1 MSEAIRWWLILQLV
15 GIVLLPL
22 CLALFRRLPDR
33 GYALS
38 KPFGLFF
45 TGYAFWFLNSIHLLP
60 NSNGGVIGALL
71 LLGLISG
78 AFAYREREGLLAWG
92 RKHWR
97 YVVGVEVLFV
107 VVFAI
112 AVYLRS
118 LVGQINGT
126 EQPMDLMFVNAVTA
140 AGHFPPKDPW
150 LSGETVAYYY
160 FGYLLVAITG
170 RLAGVPTDVAYNIG
184 LAMIAAMA
192 LVGAAGL
199 VYNLVQ
205 MRESAASGGASAG
218 EGAGARPTRRK
229 SAARA
234 GSASHYATLGVGQ
247 RTADAEIDRAY
258 QRLTA
263 KLQPAAGAGD
273 AAASARLRDAKAAY
287 AVLSDPEQRRLYDA
301 GDIALAGEPG
311 DTGEPVT
318 EIDAPIAYEAPP
330 SAPRQQRRVY
340 VQQPPAGTAAT
351 RGWRAPVFGVAGG
364 LMLVVMGNLVWVL
377 AFASSYGIGSKSF
390 YEWVNVSGLNAD
402 EPRHSWYPSRFFLF
416 FNASRIYPLDHKDF
430 RAITEFPMFSFILG
444 DMHPHVMALPFVLL
458 VVAAALTLYRSP
470 EPLDITFWIQRPL
483 ALIAGGLLIG
493 GLAFLNTWDIATLAF
508 VIVAAAFVSNFMRV
522 RAITV
527 DLFVQIVSFALPL
540 LILAIVLYLPFY
552 LSFTSQADGIGAVVS
567 NQGITVPATR
577 PFHAFLFWGPLL
589 VIVVPFVAARL
600 IALRTR
606 ITPLVAAIAAAPAVA
621 VVAGWALLFLYEKAA
636 GSGKLGAG
644 AGGLGTQITDRGT
657 AWLTSAFIASVLAAA
672 LAALWLEL
680 TARDERPERESPIF
694 ALLLVATAMLLILGT
709 EFFYV
714 GDVFNSRMNT
724 VFKLYYQAW
733 MLLAIAGG
741 FSLYYLTGR
750 WRAGFPNAM
759 AFRWVW
765 GIGAAAVLVGAAL
778 YPLGGGFNRTHD
790 ENGTLAES
798 NGALHGIHHYSQDE
812 RAAID
817 WLNDRADGQDLVI
830 AEAVGNDYTL
840 AGRISGATGVPA
852 IMGWKGHED
861 QWRSGNCKPC
871 LGRFEDVVK
880 IYSAPDVA
888 SIASILKKYD
898 VTYIYVGDLERKTYG
913 DAGLAKF
920 KTLPVAFQS
929 GAVTIYR
936 AKGVTGE
943 VEAAP

>member
-1 MSEAIRWWLILQLV
+1 V

-45 TGYAFWFLNSIHLLP
+45 TGYAFWFLNSVHLLP
-60 NSNGGVIGALL
+60 NSNGGVIAALL

-78 AFAYREREGLLAWG
+78 AFAYREREGLLAWA
-92 RKHWR
+92 RAHWR
-97 YVVGVEVLFV
+97 YIVGVELLFL
-107 VVFAI
+107 VVFAV

-118 LVGQINGT
+118 LVGNVSGT
-126 EQPMDLMFVNAVTA
+126 EQPMDLMFINAVTA
-140 AGHFPPKDPW
+140 ASHFPPKDPW

-160 FGYLLVAITG
+160 FGYLLVAVTG

-192 LVGAAGL
+192 LVGAAGI

-205 MRESAASGGASAG
+205 MRENAASGDAPAGDGAHS
-218 EGAGARPTRRK
+218 RRK
-229 SAARA
+229 TSKPAARA
-234 GSASHYATLGVGQ
+234 AGASHYATLGVGQ
-247 RTADAEIDRAY
+247 RTADTEIDRAY

-263 KLQPAAGAGD
+263 KLQPAATTGD
-273 AAASARLRDAKAAY
+273 AAAAARLAAAKAAY

-301 GDIALAGEPG
+301 GAIATGDQPRYEPTP
-311 DTGEPVT
+311 DSAEPVAY
-318 EIDAPIAYEAPP
+318 APTATAP
-330 SAPRQQRRVY
+330 
-340 VQQPPAGTAAT
+340 AAT
-351 RGWRAPVFGVAGG
+351 SAARGWRAPVFGVAGG

-377 AFASSYGIGSKSF
+377 AFASAYGIGGKSF

-416 FNASRIYPLDHKDF
+416 FNASRIYPLDNKDF

-444 DMHPHVMALPFVLL
+444 DLHPHVMALPFVLL

-483 ALIAGGLLIG
+483 ALIAGGVLVG
-493 GLAFLNTWDIATLAF
+493 GLAFINTWDIATLAF

-522 RAITV
+522 RAVTL
-527 DLFVQIVSFALPL
+527 DLFVQIISFALPL
-540 LILAIVLYLPFY
+540 LVLAIVLYLPFY

-589 VIVVPFVAARL
+589 VVVVPFVAARL
-600 IALRTR
+600 IAVRPRL
-606 ITPLVAAIAAAPAVA
+606 TPIVAAIATVPAVA

-644 AGGLGTQITDRGT
+644 AGGLGTQIADRGS
-657 AWLTSAFIASVLAAA
+657 AWLTSAVIAATLAAA

-680 TARDERPERESPIF
+680 TAPNERPEREGPIF

-741 FSLYYLTGR
+741 FSLYYLTAR
-750 WRAGFPNAM
+750 WRAGFPNAK
-759 AFRWVW
+759 AYRWAW
-765 GIGAAAVLVGAAL
+765 GAAAAIVLAGAAL

-790 ENGTLAES
+790 EAGKLADS
-798 NGALHGIHHYSQDE
+798 NGALHGIRYYPQDE
-812 RAAID
+812 RNAID
-817 WLNDRADGQDLVI
+817 WLQERAQGQDLVI

-840 AGRISGATGVPA
+840 AGRISGATGMPA
-852 IMGWKGHED
+852 ILGWKGHED
-861 QWRSGNCKPC
+861 QWRSGSCKPC
-871 LGRFEDVVK
+871 AGRFEDVGK

-888 SIASILKKYD
+888 SIVPILKKYD

-913 DAGLAKF
+913 DAGMAKF
-920 KTLPVAFQS
+920 KTLQVAFQS

>member
-1 MSEAIRWWLILQLV
+1 MSEAIRWWLVLQLV

-45 TGYAFWFLNSIHLLP
+45 TGYAFWFLNSVHLLP
-60 NSNGGVIGALL
+60 NSNGGVIGALI
-71 LLGLISG
+71 LLGLVSG

-92 RKHWR
+92 REHWR
-97 YVVGVEVLFV
+97 YIVGVEVLFL
-107 VVFAI
+107 VVFAV

-170 RLAGVPTDVAYNIG
+170 RLVGVPTDVAYNIG

-205 MRESAASGGASAG
+205 MRENTASGGASAG
-218 EGAGARPTRRK
+218 DDARSRPTRRK
-229 SAARA
+229 PVARA
-234 GSASHYATLGVGQ
+234 ASASHYATLGVGQ
-247 RTADAEIDRAY
+247 RTASAEIDRAY

-263 KLQPAAGAGD
+263 KLQPAASAGD
-273 AAASARLRDAKAAY
+273 VAAASRLRDAKAAY
-287 AVLSDPEQRRLYDA
+287 AVLSDPERRRLYDA
-301 GDIALAGEPG
+301 GSIALTDEQPGPEASTLEMPAPLAGE
-311 DTGEPVT
+311 
-318 EIDAPIAYEAPP
+318 APALAPP
-330 SAPRQQRRVY
+330 
-340 VQQPPAGTAAT
+340 AASGI

-377 AFASSYGIGSKSF
+377 AFASAYGIGGKSF

-416 FNASRIYPLDHKDF
+416 FDASRIYPLDNKDF

-483 ALIAGGLLIG
+483 ALVAGGVLIG

-508 VIVAAAFVSNFMRV
+508 VIVAAAFVSNFMRS
-522 RAITV
+522 RAITL

-552 LSFTSQADGIGAVVS
+552 LSFTSQANGIGAVVS

-589 VIVVPFVAARL
+589 VIVVPFIAARL
-600 IALRTR
+600 IALRAR
-606 ITPLVAAIAAAPAVA
+606 LTPLVAAIAAAPAIA

-644 AGGLGTQITDRGT
+644 AGGLGAQITDRGT
-657 AWLTSAFIASVLAAA
+657 AWLTSAFIATVLAAA

-694 ALLLVATAMLLILGT
+694 ALLLAATAMLLILGT

-750 WRAGFPNAM
+750 WRAGFPNAKVY
-759 AFRWVW
+759 RWAW
-765 GIGAAAVLVGAAL
+765 GIAAAIVLAGAAL

-790 ENGTLAES
+790 ENGKLAES

-812 RAAID
+812 RDAID
-817 WLNDRADGQDLVI
+817 WLKDRADGQDLVI

-852 IMGWKGHED
+852 ILGWKGHED
-861 QWRSGNCKPC
+861 QWRSGACKPC
-871 LGRFEDVVK
+871 AGRFEDVNK
-880 IYSAPDVA
+880 LYSAPDAA
-888 SIASILKKYD
+888 SIGPIVKKYD

-913 DAGLAKF
+913 EAGMAKF
-920 KTLPVAFQS
+920 KTLQVAFQS

-943 VEAAP
+943 VEVAP